1 MQNASNKEKVEIT
14 FARENDTV
22 IIPSKRDE
30 DGGFDIYANFKEDY
44 MVIPPHEV
52 VMIPTGLASAFSP
65 DYRIVLKERGSTGS
79 KGMAVRAGIIDSG
92 FRGYWFVAI
101 NNTTNRPI
109 VISKDEHPDLA
120 KIYDT
125 IYPCT
130 YDSVIYPFSK
140 IACQALVIYPYSK
153 AICQALIEENP
164 KTIVTTTS
172 YEKLKEIN
180 SERGTSQLG
189 QSGK

>member
-1 MQNASNKEKVEIT
+1 MQNANNKEKVEIT

-44 MVIPPHEV
+44 MVISPHEV
-52 VMIPTGLASAFSP
+52 KMIPTGLASAFSP

-101 NNTTNRPI
+101 NNTTNIPI
-109 VISKDEHPDLA
+109 IISKKENLDNLDLA
-120 KIYDT
+120 KIFSG
-125 IYPCT
+125 IYP
-130 YDSVIYPFSK
+130 YSYPYADYP
-140 IACQALVIYPYSK
+140 IIYPYSK

>member
-1 MQNASNKEKVEIT
+1 MEIERIRELPDKT
-14 FARENDTV
+14 ILSLIHSARGAEYD
-22 IIPSKRDE
+22 DM
-30 DGGFDIYANFKEDY
+30 A
-44 MVIPPHEV
+44 
-52 VMIPTGLASAFSP
+52 
-65 DYRIVLKERGSTGS
+65 IVLKERGSTGS
-79 KGMAVRAGIIDSG
+79 KGMAVSAGIIDSG

-101 NNTTNRPI
+101 NNTTNIPI
-109 VISKDEHPDLA
+109 IISKKENLDNLDLA
-120 KIYDT
+120 KIFSG
-125 IYPCT
+125 IYP
-130 YDSVIYPFSK
+130 YSYPYADYP
-140 IACQALVIYPYSK
+140 IIYPYSK

>member
-1 MQNASNKEKVEIT
+1 MQNANNKEKVEIT

-101 NNTTNRPI
+101 NNTTDVDI
-109 VISKDEHPDLA
+109 IISKEDRLDDIGEFFTSA
-120 KIYDT
+120 T
-125 IYPCT
+125 IYPYT
-130 YDSVIYPFSK
+130 
-140 IACQALVIYPYSK
+140 K

>member
-1 MQNASNKEKVEIT
+1 MQNANNKEKVEIT

-44 MVIPPHEV
+44 MVIPPHKV
-52 VMIPTGLASAFSP
+52 KMIPTGLASAFSP

-101 NNTTNRPI
+101 NNTTNIPI
-109 VISKDEHPDLA
+109 IISKKENLDNLGAD
-120 KIYDT
+120 
-125 IYPCT
+125 YP
-130 YDSVIYPFSK
+130 I
-140 IACQALVIYPYSK
+140 IYPYSK

-180 SERGTSQLG
+180 SKRGTSQLG

>member
-1 MQNASNKEKVEIT
+1 MQNVNNKEKVEII

-44 MVIPPHEV
+44 MIIPPHEV
-52 VMIPTGLASAFSP
+52 IMIPTGLASAFSP

-101 NNTTNRPI
+101 NNTTDVPI
-109 VISKDEHPDLA
+109 IISKKEDLDLGVVFNSA
-120 KIYDT
+120 
-125 IYPCT
+125 
-130 YDSVIYPFSK
+130 
-140 IACQALVIYPYSK
+140 IYPYLYKPIIYPYTK

-164 KTIVTTTS
+164 KTIVTTTN
-172 YEKLKEIN
+172 YEKLQEIN

>member
-1 MQNASNKEKVEIT
+1 MNNNKEKVEII

-44 MVIPPHEV
+44 MIIPPHEV

-109 VISKDEHPDLA
+109 VISKDEKPSLA
-120 KIYDT
+120 KI
-125 IYPCT
+125 
-130 YDSVIYPFSK
+130 FG
-140 IACQALVIYPYSK
+140 AIYPYSYEPIIYPYTK

-164 KTIVTTTS
+164 KTIVTTTTN
-172 YEKLKEIN
+172 YEKLQEIN

>member
-1 MQNASNKEKVEIT
+1 MQNANNNKVEIT

-22 IIPSKRDE
+22 IITSKRDE
-30 DGGFDIYANFKEDY
+30 DGGFDIYANFTEDY

-52 VMIPTGLASAFSP
+52 KMIPTGLASAFSP

-109 VISKDEHPDLA
+109 IISKEEHPDLV
-120 KIYDT
+120 KIFG
-125 IYPCT
+125 
-130 YDSVIYPFSK
+130 VIYPFSYDP
-140 IACQALVIYPYSK
+140 VIYPYSK

>member
-1 MQNASNKEKVEIT
+1 MQNANNNKVEIT

-30 DGGFDIYANFKEDY
+30 DGGFDIYANFTEDY

-52 VMIPTGLASAFSP
+52 KMIPTGLASAFSP

-101 NNTTNRPI
+101 NNTTNIPI
-109 VISKDEHPDLA
+109 IISKDEHPDLV
-120 KIYDT
+120 KIFG
-125 IYPCT
+125 
-130 YDSVIYPFSK
+130 VIYPFPYDP
-140 IACQALVIYPYSK
+140 VIYPYSK

>member
-1 MQNASNKEKVEIT
+1 MQNANNKEKVEIT

-30 DGGFDIYANFKEDY
+30 DGGFDIYANFTEDY

-52 VMIPTGLASAFSP
+52 KMIPTGLASAFSP

-109 VISKDEHPDLA
+109 IISKDEHPDLV
-120 KIYDT
+120 KIFG
-125 IYPCT
+125 
-130 YDSVIYPFSK
+130 VIYPFSYDP
-140 IACQALVIYPYSK
+140 VIYPYSK

-180 SERGTSQLG
+180 YERGTSQLG

>member
-1 MQNASNKEKVEIT
+1 MQNVNNKEKVEII

-44 MVIPPHEV
+44 MIIPPHEV
-52 VMIPTGLASAFSP
+52 IMIPTGLASAFSP

-109 VISKDEHPDLA
+109 IISKDEKPSLA
-120 KIYDT
+120 KI
-125 IYPCT
+125 
-130 YDSVIYPFSK
+130 FG
-140 IACQALVIYPYSK
+140 AIYPYSYKPIIYPYTK

-172 YEKLKEIN
+172 YEKLQEIN